1 MGGKSFQLS
10 VFPQRH
16 QGRKLK
22 EDKEFDSTM
31 VALVIKNQPANAE
44 DIRDAGS
51 TPGLGRFPGGGHG
64 NQLQYFSLENPPG
77 QRSLADNVHRIAKSQ
92 TQLK

>member
-1 MGGKSFQLS
+1 
-10 VFPQRH
+10 
-16 QGRKLK
+16 
-22 EDKEFDSTM
+22 M
-31 VALVIKNQPANAE
+31 VKNPPADAA
-44 DIRDAGS
+44 DLRDAGS

-92 TQLK
+92 TQLKRLNMHACVLLA